1 MALYDG
7 GERERQGILAVADLM
22 LVAARTAPK
31 SGGRD
36 DIVTAMATS
45 PETEALAAEI
55 ERIAAEEKDA
65 AWLKPVAL
73 VRSAVAIVLIGVR
86 GTKAYVCN
94 CGACGY
100 AGCADFAAA
109 AKRAGRDYD
118 GPNCIFKIMDLG
130 VALGS
135 AVKTAGL
142 LNADN
147 RLYYRIGK
155 AARRLGY
162 LPEASVII
170 GIPLSATGKNPNFD
184 RERG

>member
-1 MALYDG
+1 MPIFDG
-7 GERERQGILAVADLM
+7 TKRERRGIMAAADLM

-36 DIVTAMATS
+36 DIVTALVTG
-45 PETEALAAEI
+45 PETEALAEEL
-55 ERIAAEEKDA
+55 ERIAAEQNDA
-65 AWLKPVAL
+65 AWLKPVGL
-73 VRSAVAIVLIGVR
+73 VRSATAIVLIGVR
-86 GTKAYVCN
+86 GTKSYVCN

-100 AGCADFAAA
+100 ASCADFAAA
-109 AKRAGRDYD
+109 PTRAGRDYD
-118 GPNCIFKIMDLG
+118 GPNCIFKVMDLG

-155 AARRLGY
+155 AARRLRC

-170 GIPLSATGKNPNFD
+170 GIPLSASGKNPNFD
-184 RERG
+184 RERA

>member
-1 MALYDG
+1 MPIIDG
-7 GERERQGILAVADLM
+7 MEREREGILAVADLM

-36 DIVTAMATS
+36 DIVTALATG
-45 PETEALAAEI
+45 PEAAALAAEI
-55 ERIAAEEKDA
+55 EKIAAERKEP

-73 VRSAVAIVLIGVR
+73 VRAAAAIVLIGVR
-86 GTKAYVCN
+86 GTKSYVCN

-100 AGCADFAAA
+100 ASCADFTAAE
-109 AKRAGRDYD
+109 KRAGRDYD
-118 GPNCIFKIMDLG
+118 GPNCIFKTLDMG

-147 RLYYRIGK
+147 RLYYRIGA
-155 AARRLGY
+155 AARRLRY
-162 LPEASVII
+162 LPEASILI

-184 RERG
+184 RETA

>member
-1 MALYDG
+1 MPIYDG
-7 GERERQGILAVADLM
+7 SERERQGILAAADLM

-36 DIVTAMATS
+36 DILTALVTGEEA
-45 PETEALAAEI
+45 EALAVEI
-55 ERIAAEEKDA
+55 EKIAAEQNDA
-65 AWLKPVAL
+65 TWLKPVAL
-73 VRSAVAIVLIGVR
+73 TRGATAIVLIGVR
-86 GTKAYVCN
+86 GTKSYVCN

-100 AGCADFAAA
+100 ASCADFTAAD
-109 AKRAGRDYD
+109 KRAGRDYD

-155 AARRLGY
+155 AARRLRY
-162 LPEASVII
+162 LPEASVLI

-184 RERG
+184 REKG